1 MINEKFVFK
10 FLDKRRLLISLVLL
24 LILDFIYMFVP
35 FSFTLFLTLP
45 FTFEKA
51 IIIALIFI
59 FSKLL
64 RTFLLYIWRVYTDKY
79 LYRYSRKLLFEYYR
93 EVERIPINELN
104 KYQTGYIQNIINN
117 LIDVSKNLLTQDYFY
132 IIFGLFFFYYTV
144 FTQSFWI
151 GSICLLSGIIC
162 LVLSIIILKK
172 ANRNL
177 HTLYQEENKYNAV
190 YQDIISN
197 IRTVKLLGN
206 NSFFEK
212 KIDLMSNKCIEKSDK
227 YIKNYSFE
235 EVVRNFLIFVPFALA
250 MIKAVYDLSIGIDT
264 LGIITFYIY
273 QNSEMG
279 SVFNGMS
286 GNILEWFKLRVLLHQ
301 TNDLFS
307 HAKDSN
313 YITDLKSLKIKDA
326 VIKYE
331 DLSSEINVPEFI
343 CNKNDKICIYGK
355 SGQGKTTLLNLIIGN
370 INCVSGKILI
380 DNKENKNDI
389 LDAGFVGQE
398 IEIFNT
404 TIRENL
410 CLGRKISDKELF
422 ESLKQLDLFDFIMS
436 LENGLDT
443 YVGEK
448 GLKLSTGQ
456 KRRINLLRSYLME
469 KEIYILDE
477 PTANLDVKTEEI
489 VCDFIKNNFCD
500 KTLIISTHNKMIENI
515 CNKFYYF
522 NDHTLH
528 KK

>member
-1 MINEKFVFK
+1 MSNENFVFK
-10 FLDKRRLLISLVLL
+10 FLDKRRLVISLILL

-93 EVERIPINELN
+93 EVERIPINQLN

-117 LIDVSKNLLTQDYFY
+117 LIDVSRKLLTQDYFY

-206 NSFFEK
+206 NLFFEK
-212 KIDLMSNKCIEKSDK
+212 KIDLMGNKCIKKSDE
-227 YIKNYSFE
+227 YIKYYSFE
-235 EVVRNFLIFVPFALA
+235 EVIRNFLIFFPFALA
-250 MIKAVYDLSIGIDT
+250 MLKAVYDMSIGIDT

-286 GNILEWFKLRVLLHQ
+286 QNILEWFKLKVLLYQ

-307 HAKDSN
+307 HAKNSN
-313 YITDLKSLKIKDA
+313 YITDFKSLKINDA

-331 DLSSEINVPEFI
+331 DLSSEINIPEFI

-355 SGQGKTTLLNLIIGN
+355 SGQGKTSLLNLIIGN
-370 INCVSGKILI
+370 IDSVSGTVSI
-380 DNKENKNDI
+380 DNNQKRNDI
-389 LDAGFVGQE
+389 LDVGFVGQE

-410 CLGRKISDKELF
+410 CLGRKIEDNELF
-422 ESLKQLDLFDFIMS
+422 EILKQLDLFDFIMS
-436 LENGLDT
+436 LDKGLDAE
-443 YVGEK
+443 VGEK

-456 KRRINLLRSYLME
+456 KRRINLLRSYLMN
-469 KEIYILDE
+469 KKVYILDE
-477 PTANLDVKTEEI
+477 PTANLDIKTESI
-489 VCDFIKNNFCD
+489 VCDFIKNNFSN
-500 KTLIISTHNKMIENI
+500 KTLIISTHNNIRKI

-522 NDHTLH
+522 DNHTLYL

>member
-1 MINEKFVFK
+1 MSNENFVFK
-10 FLDKRRLLISLVLL
+10 YLDKRRLLVSLTLL

-35 FSFTLFLTLP
+35 FSFTFFLTLP
-45 FTFEKA
+45 FTLEKA

-59 FSKLL
+59 LSKLL
-64 RTFLLYIWRVYTDKY
+64 RTFLLYAWRIYTNKY
-79 LYRYSRKLLFEYYR
+79 LYRYSRKLLLEYYK
-93 EVERIPINELN
+93 EVQCVPINKLN
-104 KYQTGYIQNIINN
+104 KYETGYIQNIINN
-117 LIDVSKNLLTQDYFY
+117 LISVSQNLLTQDYFY
-132 IIFGLFFFYYTV
+132 IIFGLLFFYYTV
-144 FTQSFWI
+144 FTQSFLI
-151 GSICLLSGIIC
+151 GIICLLSGIIC
-162 LVLSIIILKK
+162 LIFSIIILKK
-172 ANRNL
+172 SNKNL
-177 HTLYQEENKYNAV
+177 HALYLEENKYNAV
-190 YQDIISN
+190 YQDTISN

-212 KIDLMSNKCIEKSDK
+212 KVDLLSNKCIEKSDK
-227 YIKNYSFE
+227 YIYNYSFE
-235 EVVRNFLIFVPFALA
+235 ELVRNFLIFVPFALA
-250 MIKAVYDLSIGIDT
+250 MIKAVYDLSIGVDT

-286 GNILEWFKLRVLLHQ
+286 GNIIEWFKLKVLLHQ

-307 HAKDSN
+307 HVKVNN
-313 YITDLKSLKIKDA
+313 YISDFKNLKINNA

-331 DLSSEINVPEFI
+331 DLSCEINVPEFI

-370 INCVSGKILI
+370 IDSVSGKILI
-380 DNKENKNDI
+380 DNNEKKKDI

-410 CLGRKISDKELF
+410 CLGRKISDKELL

-443 YVGEK
+443 EVGEK

-456 KRRINLLRSYLME
+456 KRRINLLRSYLMD

-477 PTANLDVKTEEI
+477 PTSNLDNKTEEI
-489 VCDFIKNNFCD
+489 VCKFIKNNFCD
-500 KTLIISTHNKMIENI
+500 TTLIISTHNKMIEDI

-522 NDHTLH
+522 DNHTLY